1 MMHAV
6 FINAPHQIRFGE
18 TARPVPEPGQVLVRV
33 AAAGVC
39 MSDLEIL
46 DGTRP
51 EPYIQYPIIPGHE
64 WCGTVIETG
73 SGVTR
78 PAVGQRVAV
87 EGLNFCRSCFW
98 CERGETNLC
107 QAYSEFGFTLPG
119 GFAQYVAVRADLAH
133 PFADSLPFEIAA
145 LTEPAACAGH
155 GILRAQVR
163 PGDTVVVVGPGTI
176 GLLGI
181 AWARLFQPQHLVA
194 VGIDRTNEALAHAM
208 GATDY
213 LLVEDDP
220 VPFIRDLTGGRGA
233 DVVFEAAGSEAAI
246 PLAIDLAR
254 RGGALALAGITGG
267 RRQLLLESDVFCL
280 KNLRVHGV
288 FSYPS
293 TLFAQALRL
302 IESGLLKVNPLITH
316 HFSLEEYG
324 RAFELLRRRS
334 GSGGV
339 GKILLR
345 P

>member
-6 FINAPHQIRFGE
+6 FINAPHQATYQEIE
-18 TARPVPEPGQVLVRV
+18 RPVPGPGEILVRV

-51 EPYIQYPIIPGHE
+51 EPYIKYPIVPGHE
-64 WCGTVIETG
+64 WCGTVVETG
-73 SGVTR
+73 PGVSR
-78 PAVGQRVAV
+78 PVVGQRVAV

-107 QAYSEFGFTLPG
+107 ADYNEFGFTLPG
-119 GFAQYVAVRADLAH
+119 GFAEYVAVRADLAH
-133 PFADSLPFEIAA
+133 PFADTLPFEIAA

-155 GILRAQVR
+155 GIVRAQVR

-176 GLLGI
+176 GLLGV
-181 AWARLFQPQHLVA
+181 AWASLFQPQRIIA
-194 VGIDRTNEALAHAM
+194 VGLDRANEGLAQAM
-208 GATDY
+208 GVTDY
-213 LLVEDDP
+213 LLVQDDP
-220 VPFIRDLTGGRGA
+220 VAFVRDVTDGRGA

-246 PLAIDLAR
+246 PLAIELAR
-254 RGGALALAGITGG
+254 RGGTLALAGITGG
-267 RRQLLLESDVFCL
+267 GRQLPLESDLFCL
-280 KNLRVHGV
+280 QNLHVHGV

-293 TLFAQALRL
+293 NLFSQALRL
-302 IESGLLKVNPLITH
+302 IEGGLLKVSPLITH
-316 HFSLEEYG
+316 HFPLEEYS
-324 RAFELLRRRS
+324 RAFDLLRRRS

-339 GKILLR
+339 GKVLLK

>member
-6 FINAPHQIRFGE
+6 FINAPHQITFGE
-18 TARPVPEPGQVLVRV
+18 TARPVPQAGQVLVRV

-51 EPYIQYPIIPGHE
+51 EPYIRYPIIPGHE
-64 WCGTVIETG
+64 WCGTVVETG

-78 PAVGQRVAV
+78 PVAGQRVAV

-107 QAYSEFGFTLPG
+107 REYNEFGFTLPG
-119 GFAQYVAVRADLAH
+119 GFAEYVAVRADLAH
-133 PFADSLPFEIAA
+133 PFTDSLPFEIAA

-155 GILRAQVR
+155 GILRANVR

-181 AWARLFQPQHLVA
+181 AWARLFRPQRIIA
-194 VGIDRTNEALAHAM
+194 VGIDRANQPLAEAM

-213 LLVEDDP
+213 LLVDDDP
-220 VPFIRDLTGGRGA
+220 AAFVREVTGGRGA
-233 DVVFEAAGSEAAI
+233 DVVLEAAGSEMAVA
-246 PLAIDLAR
+246 LAIELAR
-254 RGGALALAGITGG
+254 RGGTLALAGIAGG
-267 RRQLLLESDVFCL
+267 VRQLPLESDVFCL
-280 KNLRVHGV
+280 KNLHVHGV

-302 IESGLLKVNPLITH
+302 IEGGLLNVSPLITH
-316 HFSLEEYG
+316 QFSLKEYG

-334 GSGGV
+334 GAGGV

>member
-6 FINAPHQIRFGE
+6 FINAPHQITFAE
-18 TARPVPEPGQVLVRV
+18 TARPLPQPGQVLVQV

-51 EPYIQYPIIPGHE
+51 EPYIKYPIIPGHE
-64 WCGTVIETG
+64 WCGTVVEVG
-73 SGVTR
+73 AGVTR

-107 QAYSEFGFTLPG
+107 QEYNEFGFTLPG

-181 AWARLFQPQHLVA
+181 AWARLFQPQRIIA
-194 VGIDRTNEALAHAM
+194 VGIDRMNEPLAQSM
-208 GATDY
+208 GATEY

-220 VPFIRDLTGGRGA
+220 VAFVRDVTEGRGA

-254 RGGALALAGITGG
+254 RGGALALAGIAGSS
-267 RRQLLLESDVFCL
+267 RQLLLESDVFCL
-280 KNLRVHGV
+280 KNLHVHGV

-293 TLFAQALRL
+293 NLFAQALRL
-302 IESGLLKVNPLITH
+302 IESGLLNVRPLITH
-316 HFSLEEYG
+316 HFPLEEYA

-334 GSGGV
+334 GAGGV
-339 GKILLR
+339 GKILLK